1 MHALVKHHAARGIEL
16 REVEIPTV
24 GPNDVRIRV
33 KRTAICGTDMHIF
46 NWDPWAQKTIPV
58 PMTVGHEYCG
68 VIVEVGSEVSG
79 LAIGDR
85 VSGEGHIT
93 CGYCRNCRAG
103 RRHLCRNTV
112 GVGVNRPGCFAEY
125 VVIPAVNAFKL
136 PDAIDDEIA
145 AILDPLGNAVHTA
158 LAFDVVGEDVLIT
171 GAGPIGIMA
180 AAIVRFV
187 GARHVVITDVNDY
200 RLSIAKQMG
209 ATLAINVT
217 RESLD
222 SAMQQLGMREGFDV
236 GLEMSGNASA
246 LRDMLRTMHHGGS
259 IAMLGIPATEV
270 AIDWNEVILKG
281 LTLKG
286 IYGREMFET
295 WYKMAA
301 LLQSGLNV
309 RPVITHRVPYTD
321 YQYAFDIMGKGESGK
336 VVMEWEAVGG

>member
-1 MHALVKHHAARGIEL
+1 MKALVKQQAAAGIEL
-16 REVEIPTV
+16 MDIAEPAI
-24 GPNDVRIRV
+24 GPNDVLIRV
-33 KRTAICGTDMHIF
+33 RRTAICGTDMHIF
-46 NWDPWAQKTIPV
+46 NWDAWAQKTIPV
-58 PMTVGHEYCG
+58 PMAVGHEYCG
-68 VIVEVGSEVSG
+68 EVVAIGSEVAG
-79 LAIGDR
+79 FKPGDR

-93 CGYCRNCRAG
+93 CGHCRNCRAG

-112 GVGVNRPGCFAEY
+112 GVGVNRPGCFAELLA
-125 VVIPAVNAFKL
+125 IPAFNAFKL

-200 RLSIAKQMG
+200 RLDLARKMG
-209 ATLAINVT
+209 ATLALNVT
-217 RESLD
+217 RDSLD
-222 SAMQQLGMREGFDV
+222 DAMQKLGMREGFDV
-236 GLEMSGNASA
+236 GLEMSGNPAA
-246 LRDMLRTMHHGGS
+246 LRDMLRTLHHGGS
-259 IAMLGIPATEV
+259 MAMLGIPSDEV
-270 AIDWNEVILKG
+270 AVDWNEVILKG
-281 LTLKG
+281 LTIKG
-286 IYGREMFET
+286 IYGRQMFET

-321 YQYAFDIMGKGESGK
+321 YRQAFDVMGRGQSGK
-336 VVMEWEAVGG
+336 VVMDWGVR